1 MVEFISEDVM
11 EELQMELKK
20 IAVISDEFKEFIQSG
35 NYEVSILKL
44 MNQSRIVF
52 PNTYIRNEIQSSS
65 ECDFVDTITAE
76 KYEAKLPFDKR
87 EGILIC
93 SNKGNLKD
101 WLVYM
106 MDEEAEFGEL
116 IIEKRGQHSVTELKL
131 YKTLV
136 KRLKTV
142 QESENAIFF
151 FPYPITLDM
160 DPYDSFSMLQF
171 CSDILDSVFRELK
184 KNGLVGNRKVYAIY
198 PSLDE
203 KMVLRCLNDNKREYL
218 SSIDA
223 EKYFKY
229 SFSG

>member
-1 MVEFISEDVM
+1 
-11 EELQMELKK
+11 MELKK
-20 IAVISDEFKEFIQSG
+20 LAVISEEFKEFIQSG
-35 NYEVSILKL
+35 NYEVSILNL

-52 PNTYIRNEIQSSS
+52 PNSYIRNEKQSNS

-76 KYEAKLPFDKR
+76 KYEAKLPFDKK
-87 EGILIC
+87 EGELIC
-93 SNKGNLKD
+93 SDKGNLKE

-116 IIEKRGQHSVTELKL
+116 IIEKRGQHSITELKL
-131 YKTLV
+131 YKTLE

-142 QESENAIFF
+142 QANENAIFF

-160 DPYDSFSMLQF
+160 DPYDNFSMLQF

-184 KNGLVGNRKVYAIY
+184 RNGLIGNRKVYGIY
-198 PSLDE
+198 PSINE

-218 SSIDA
+218 SCA
-223 EKYFKY
+223 ETEKYFKY
-229 SFSG
+229 SFC

>member
-1 MVEFISEDVM
+1 
-11 EELQMELKK
+11 MELKK
-20 IAVISDEFKEFIQSG
+20 FVVISDEFKEFIQSG
-35 NYEVSILKL
+35 NYEVLILNL
-44 MNQSRIVF
+44 MNQSQIVF
-52 PNTYIRNEIQSSS
+52 PNRYTRNENQSNN
-65 ECDFVDTITAE
+65 ECDFVDTITLE
-76 KYEAKLPFDKR
+76 KYETKLPFDRK

-93 SNKGNLKD
+93 SNKGSLRE

-136 KRLKTV
+136 KSLKTV

-218 SSIDA
+218 SSIEA